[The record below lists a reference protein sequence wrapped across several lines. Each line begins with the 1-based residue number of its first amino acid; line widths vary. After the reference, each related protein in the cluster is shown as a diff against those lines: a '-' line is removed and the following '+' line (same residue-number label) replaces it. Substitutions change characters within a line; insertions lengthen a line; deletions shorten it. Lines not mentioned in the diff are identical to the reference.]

1 MFPARNKHAKL
12 RIKSD
17 NIVRVALNNL
27 VPQRVDFA
35 DNFIYLYPKGLIWL
49 FVEQNFTRTGLFY
62 GIRRICP

>member
-27 VPQRVDFA
+27 VPQRVDFT
-35 DNFIYLYPKGLIWL
+35 DNFIYLYPKGLI
-49 FVEQNFTRTGLFY
+49 
-62 GIRRICP
+62 